1 MNDFDPTRLSDYAL
15 AELYFDTLAQSD
27 LGNEK
32 VKTMRIELEGRDL
45 LFKGYHICDWLVGPS
60 FTVQGCKQTFKTLE
74 QLKDYI
80 TACRGIEPTVDGYM
94 CYL

>member
-27 LGNEK
+27 SDNEK
-32 VKTMRIELEGRDL
+32 VETMRDELEGRDL
-45 LFKGYHICDWLVGPS
+45 LFEGYHICDWLAAPS
-60 FTVQGCKQTFKTLE
+60 FTVVGCKQIFKTLE

-80 TACRGIEPTVDGYM
+80 TACKGIEPTVDGDM
-94 CYL
+94 HYL